1 METVINKEG
10 KYKEE
15 EILSQKGFA
24 KYTPRQKEIWAIQV
38 NMNDLDFLR
47 WIEKEY
53 FKSFIV
59 YKTENGYGLYC
70 YDINQSVYDKDY
82 IILDIN
88 KKWRILSEK
97 EFENNF
103 IMNSTKII

>member
-1 METVINKEG
+1 METVINQEG
-10 KYKEE
+10 KYKKE
-15 EILSQKGFA
+15 EILSQKGFV

-38 NMNDLDFLR
+38 NTNDLDFLK

-70 YDINQSVYDKDY
+70 YDINQWVYNNDY
-82 IILDIN
+82 IIFDN
-88 KKWRILSEK
+88 NKWRILSEK